1 MSILQRSDAPVRALS
16 AGEAQRVALARALV
30 VNPSVLL
37 LDEPTGNLDPD
48 NVGLIENIVRAEC
61 EERGTTIVVVTH
73 DSFQAHRI
81 ADRTGL
87 RIGGVMLE
95 VAETKHF
102 FSDPQQPEAA
112 AFLRGDLV
120 Y

>member
-37 LDEPTGNLDPD
+37 FDEPTGNLDPD